1 MALTSPARMALMLLA
16 LASAGLVEAQ
26 TTNLHYFLADLDV
39 PSQSEPD
46 FRTKSCAYTCT
57 KMGKKCAEE
66 RIKQPNQLLEVW
78 NLLSFVCPVV
88 LACV

>member
-1 MALTSPARMALMLLA
+1 MLLA

-39 PSQSEPD
+39 PSQFAPD
-46 FRTKSCAYTCT
+46 FRTKSCANTCNT
-57 KMGKKCAEE
+57 MGKGCAGE

-78 NLLSFVCPVV
+78 NLLSFVCPVEV
-88 LACV
+88 ACV